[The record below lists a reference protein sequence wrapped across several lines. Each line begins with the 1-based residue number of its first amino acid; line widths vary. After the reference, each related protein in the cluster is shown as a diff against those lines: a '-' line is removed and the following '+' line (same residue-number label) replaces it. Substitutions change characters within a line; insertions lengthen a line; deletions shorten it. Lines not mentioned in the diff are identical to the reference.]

1 MSQFSRLVRIAR
13 TDFSYFFRTK
23 WLMAVLISLSLS
35 DMLVVGLV
43 YTRLI
48 PASNAIGSSYFQFL
62 VPGIVVV
69 GLFSAATDTGRRI
82 WLALREGVVQYYL
95 TLPIRTRGL
104 VGAYIISGGLGGI
117 VYSGA
122 LLIIAYLSFMLFGA
136 PIPVQGVLYALT
148 LIPFLFVLS
157 TGIAGL
163 AAFFASVSRRGEM
176 YWVYAQALQV
186 SMVTI
191 STVFYPA
198 QTIAQYLPA
207 PVATIAEYNPLSLA
221 AGVLRKSAFG
231 GSALETGALASL
243 LATSLPLAVI
253 GALAYWIILRTIR
266 LKGKP

>member
-1 MSQFSRLVRIAR
+1 M
-13 TDFSYFFRTK
+13 
-23 WLMAVLISLSLS
+23 MAVLISLSLS

-43 YTRLI
+43 YGRVI
-48 PASNAIGSSYFQFL
+48 PSKVAGVSYFQFL

-122 LLIIAYLSFMLFGA
+122 LLVIAYLALSLLGA
-136 PIPVQGVLYALT
+136 SSIPIQGILYALV
-148 LIPFLFVLS
+148 LIPFLFILS
-157 TGIAGL
+157 TGTAGL
-163 AAFFASVSRRGEM
+163 AAFFASISRKGEI

-186 SMVTI
+186 SMVTL
-191 STVFYPA
+191 STIFYPA
-198 QTIAQYLPA
+198 TTIAKYLPA
-207 PVATIAEYNPLSLA
+207 PIATMAEYNPLSLA
-221 AGVLRKSAFG
+221 AGVLRDSAFAG
-231 GSALETGALASL
+231 NPLDTLALTNL
-243 LATSLPLAVI
+243 LATSLLLAII
-253 GALAYWIILRTIR
+253 GALAYWAILRNIR

>member
-1 MSQFSRLVRIAR
+1 MSQLSRLVRIAR

-35 DMLVVGLV
+35 DMLVMGLV
-43 YTRLI
+43 YGRLI
-48 PASNAIGSSYFQFL
+48 GPAYFRFL

-69 GLFSAATDTGRRI
+69 GLFSAATDTGRRV
-82 WLALREGVVQYYL
+82 WLALREGVVQYYM
-95 TLPIRTRGL
+95 TLPIRTGG
-104 VGAYIISGGLGGI
+104 VFGAYIISGGLGGI

-122 LLIIAYLSFMLFGA
+122 LLAIAYLALSFLGPTA
-136 PIPVQGVLYALT
+136 IPIQGVLYALV
-148 LIPFLFVLS
+148 LIPFLFVLA

-198 QTIAQYLPA
+198 QTIAQ
-207 PVATIAEYNPLSLA
+207 
-221 AGVLRKSAFG
+221 
-231 GSALETGALASL
+231 
-243 LATSLPLAVI
+243 
-253 GALAYWIILRTIR
+253 
-266 LKGKP
+266 